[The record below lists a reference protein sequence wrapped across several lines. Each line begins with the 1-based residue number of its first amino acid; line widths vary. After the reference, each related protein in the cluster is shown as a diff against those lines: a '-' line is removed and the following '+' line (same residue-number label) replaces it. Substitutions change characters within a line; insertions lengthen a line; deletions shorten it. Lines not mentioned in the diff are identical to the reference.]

1 LPDIDLANLLAG
13 HCTGI
18 EATYRLRMALGLR
31 RETAVVSTVGSS
43 FIVGQGI
50 DTGLLAR

>member
-1 LPDIDLANLLAG
+1 LAG

-18 EATYRLRMALGLR
+18 EATYHLRKDTGLER
-31 RETAVVSTVGSS
+31 KTAVVSTVGSS
-43 FIVGQGI
+43 FTLGAGI